1 MAWPDARRFTG
12 RTLLVPERV
21 AAHSEVKAPIK
32 RLAMT
37 KTLHHRACHLCEAI
51 CGLTLETTQADDG
64 SLAITSIKGDAL
76 DTFSR
81 GHICPKAVALQDI
94 QNDPD
99 RLHQPMLRVGSEWQ
113 PIAWEDAFALVAE
126 RLSGIQARHG
136 QNAVAVYQGNPS
148 VHNYGLMTHS
158 NYFLGQLK
166 TRNRFSATSVD
177 QLPHHLTSHLMYGH
191 GLLLPIPD
199 IDHTDFMLILGGNPL
214 ASNGSIMTV
223 PDVEKRLKAIQ
234 ARGGK
239 VVVVDP
245 RRSETA
251 AMADQHLFVRP
262 GGDAALLFGVLN
274 TLFAEHLTRDS
285 HLPIEGLDDVRA
297 AIAGFTADAMSRQCA
312 VPAEQIRQLAR
323 DFAAAD
329 KAVCYGRMGVSTQAF
344 GTLCHWLVQL
354 INLVTGN
361 LDRVGGAVCTTP
373 AVDLVA
379 STGGGHF
386 NRWQSR
392 VSARP
397 EYGGELPVSALA
409 EEMLTAGEGQ
419 IRALVTVAGNPVL
432 STPNGRQLEQ
442 ALDGLEF
449 MVSIDLY
456 INETTRYADLILPS
470 TSALENDHYDTTF
483 NMFAVRNVTRFN
495 RAILPKP
502 AGALH
507 DWEIFVGLAKA
518 FAAQTGAALK
528 PTLPPAQMID
538 LGLRAGVYGDASAH
552 KLSVE
557 RLADYP
563 HGIDL
568 GPLRPN
574 LAARLKTADGK
585 VQAAPAVILAD
596 LARFAAQ
603 PLPVADE
610 LLLIGRRHV
619 RSNNSWMHNY
629 HRLVKGKPRHQLLM
643 HPDDLSRRQ
652 LSDGQRVR
660 VSSRIGMIEVE
671 VVASLDMMPGVVS
684 LPHGRGHGRPGVQM
698 TIASGQPGASAND
711 LTDERQLDELSGN
724 AALNGVP
731 VQVAAA

>member
-1 MAWPDARRFTG
+1 
-12 RTLLVPERV
+12 
-21 AAHSEVKAPIK
+21 
-32 RLAMT
+32 
-37 KTLHHRACHLCEAI
+37 
-51 CGLTLETTQADDG
+51 
-64 SLAITSIKGDAL
+64 
-76 DTFSR
+76 
-81 GHICPKAVALQDI
+81 
-94 QNDPD
+94 
-99 RLHQPMLRVGSEWQ
+99 
-113 PIAWEDAFALVAE
+113 
-126 RLSGIQARHG
+126 
-136 QNAVAVYQGNPS
+136 
-148 VHNYGLMTHS
+148 
-158 NYFLGQLK
+158 
-166 TRNRFSATSVD
+166 
-177 QLPHHLTSHLMYGH
+177 
-191 GLLLPIPD
+191 
-199 IDHTDFMLILGGNPL
+199 
-214 ASNGSIMTV
+214 V

-262 GGDAALLFGVLN
+262 GGDAALLFGLLN
-274 TLFAEHLTRDS
+274 TLFAENLTRDS
-285 HLPIEGLDDVRA
+285 HLPVDGLDDVRHA
-297 AIAGFTADAMSRQCA
+297 VAGFTAEAMSRQCA

-329 KAVCYGRMGVSTQAF
+329 AAVCYGRMGVSTQAF

-361 LDRVGGAVCTTP
+361 LDRVGGALCTTP

-379 STGGGHF
+379 STSGGHF

-392 VSARP
+392 VSGRP

-409 EEMLTAGEGQ
+409 EEMLTEGEGQ

-502 AGALH
+502 EGALH
-507 DWEIFVGLAKA
+507 DWEIFVGLARA
-518 FAAQTGAALK
+518 FAEKTGNTLK
-528 PTLPPAQMID
+528 PTMPPAQMID
-538 LGLRAGVYGDASAH
+538 FGLRAGPYGDR
-552 KLSVE
+552 LSIAA
-557 RLADYP
+557 LADHP
-563 HGIDL
+563 HGLDL
-568 GPLRPN
+568 GPLKPN
-574 LAARLKTADGK
+574 LAGRLKTANGHL
-585 VQAAPAVILAD
+585 QAAPSVILAD

-603 PLPVADE
+603 PVPEVNE

-643 HPDDLSRRQ
+643 HPDDLAHRQ
-652 LSDGQRVR
+652 LTDGQRVR

-671 VVASLDMMPGVVS
+671 VLASLDMMPGVVS
-684 LPHGRGHGRPGVQM
+684 LPHGWGHGRPGVQM

>member
-1 MAWPDARRFTG
+1 
-12 RTLLVPERV
+12 
-21 AAHSEVKAPIK
+21 
-32 RLAMT
+32 MT

-51 CGLTLETTQADDG
+51 CGLTLETTTSDDG
-64 SLAITSIKGDAL
+64 SIAITSIKGDAQ

-113 PIAWEDAFALVAE
+113 PIPWDEAFALVAE
-126 RLSGIQARHG
+126 RLAGIQARHG

-199 IDHTDFMLILGGNPL
+199 IDQTDFMLILGGNPL

-262 GGDAALLFGVLN
+262 GGDAALLFGLLN
-274 TLFAEHLTRDS
+274 TLFSEHLTRDS
-285 HLPIEGLDDVRA
+285 HLPVDGLEEVRRA
-297 AIAGFTADAMSRQCA
+297 VAGFTAEAMSAHCA

-361 LDRVGGAVCTTP
+361 LDRVGGVLCTEP

-379 STGGGHF
+379 ATSGGHF

-392 VSARP
+392 VSGRP
-397 EYGGELPVSALA
+397 EYSGELPVSALA
-409 EEMLTAGEGQ
+409 EEMLTEGEGQ

-449 MVSIDLY
+449 MVSVDLY

-502 AGALH
+502 EGALH
-507 DWEIFVGLAKA
+507 DWEIFVGLAQA
-518 FAAQTGAALK
+518 FAARTGNPLK
-528 PTLPPAQMID
+528 PTLAPAQMID
-538 LGLRAGVYGDASAH
+538 LGLRAGAYGDASSH
-552 KLSVE
+552 KLSVAM
-557 RLADYP
+557 LAEHP
-563 HGIDL
+563 HGLDL
-568 GPLRPN
+568 GPLKAN
-574 LAARLKTADGK
+574 LAGRLKTANGR

-596 LARFAAQ
+596 LARFAAL
-603 PLPVADE
+603 PLPKVDE

-643 HPDDLSRRQ
+643 HPDDLASRQ

-660 VSSRIGMIEVE
+660 VSSRIGMIEVH
-671 VVASLDMMPGVVS
+671 VLASLEMMPGVVS
-684 LPHGRGHGRPGVQM
+684 LPHGWGHDRPGVQM
-698 TIASGQPGASAND
+698 SIASAQPGASAND

>member
-1 MAWPDARRFTG
+1 
-12 RTLLVPERV
+12 
-21 AAHSEVKAPIK
+21 
-32 RLAMT
+32 MT
-37 KTLHHRACHLCEAI
+37 KSLHYRACHLCEAI
-51 CGLTLETTQADDG
+51 CGLAIETELQPDG
-64 SLAITSIKGDAL
+64 STQIRSIKGDPQ
-76 DTFSR
+76 DSFSR

-99 RLHQPMLRVGSEWQ
+99 RIRQPMRRIGEQWQ
-113 PIAWEDAFALVAE
+113 AIAWDEAFELVAE
-126 RLSGIQARHG
+126 RLSAIRAEHG

-158 NYFLGQLK
+158 NYFLGLLK

-191 GLLLPIPD
+191 GLLIPIPD

-239 VVVVDP
+239 LVVVDP

-251 AMADQHLFVRP
+251 AIADQHLFVRP
-262 GGDAALLFGVLN
+262 GSDAALLLALLN
-274 TLFAEHLTRDS
+274 TLFEEGLTRGS
-285 HLPIEGLDDVRA
+285 HLPVEGLESVRA
-297 AIAGFTADAMSRQCA
+297 AIAEFTAEAMSARCG
-312 VPAEQIRQLAR
+312 VPAATIRQLAR

-344 GTLCHWLVQL
+344 GTLCQWLVQL

-361 LDRVGGAVCTTP
+361 LDRVGGALCTMP

-379 STGGGHF
+379 STSGGHF

-392 VSARP
+392 VSGLP

-409 EEMLTAGEGQ
+409 EEMLTPGEGQ

-442 ALDGLEF
+442 ALQGLDF
-449 MVSIDLY
+449 MLSVDFY
-456 INETTRYADLILPS
+456 INETTRYADLILPP
-470 TSALENDHYDTTF
+470 TAPLEHDHYDTTF
-483 NMFAVRNVTRFN
+483 NVFAVRNVSRFN
-495 RAILPKP
+495 EAILAKP
-502 AGALH
+502 EGALH
-507 DWEIFVGLAKA
+507 DWEIFVGLAQA
-518 FAAQTGAALK
+518 FAAHNGLELK
-528 PTLPPAQMID
+528 PTLAPEQMID
-538 LGLRAGVYGDASAH
+538 MGLRFGPYGDRSER
-552 KLSVE
+552 KLS
-557 RLADYP
+557 LAALRDHP
-563 HGIDL
+563 HGLDL
-568 GPLRPN
+568 GPLQAN
-574 LAARLKTADGK
+574 LAARLKTASK
-585 VQAAPAVILAD
+585 AVEAAPDLLLGD

-603 PLPVADE
+603 VPPAADE

-643 HPDDLSRRQ
+643 NPSDLASRG
-652 LSDGQRVR
+652 LVDGQRVQVRSR
-660 VSSRIGMIEVE
+660 VGSIEVE
-671 VVASLDMMPGVVS
+671 VAASDEVMAGVVS
-684 LPHGRGHGRPGVQM
+684 LPHGWGHARPGVQM
-698 TIASGQPGASAND
+698 AIASEQPGASAND
-711 LTDERQLDELSGN
+711 LTDERRLDALSGN
-724 AALNGVP
+724 AVLNGVP
-731 VQVAAA
+731 VEVVAA

>member
-1 MAWPDARRFTG
+1 
-12 RTLLVPERV
+12 
-21 AAHSEVKAPIK
+21 
-32 RLAMT
+32 MT

-113 PIAWEDAFALVAE
+113 PIPWEDAFALVAE
-126 RLSGIQARHG
+126 RLAGIQARHG

-177 QLPHHLTSHLMYGH
+177 QLPHLLTSHLMYGH

-274 TLFAEHLTRDS
+274 TLFTEKLTRDS
-285 HLPIEGLDDVRA
+285 HLPVEGLEDVRR
-297 AIAGFTADAMSRQCA
+297 AIAGFTAEAMSGQCA

-354 INLVTGN
+354 INLVSGN
-361 LDRVGGAVCTTP
+361 LDRTGGALCTTP

-386 NRWQSR
+386 NRWPSR
-392 VSARP
+392 VSGRP

-409 EEMLTAGEGQ
+409 EEMLTEGEGQ

-432 STPNGRQLEQ
+432 STPNGRLLEQ

-449 MVSIDLY
+449 MVSVDLY

-502 AGALH
+502 QDALH
-507 DWEIFVGLAKA
+507 DWEIFVGLAQA
-518 FAAQTGAALK
+518 FAAQTGAVLK
-528 PTLPPAQMID
+528 PTMEPAQMID
-538 LGLRAGVYGDASAH
+538 FGLRAGLYGDASEH
-552 KLSVE
+552 KLSVAM
-557 RLADYP
+557 LADHP
-563 HGIDL
+563 HGVDL
-568 GPLRPN
+568 GPLKPN
-574 LAARLKTADGK
+574 LTARLKTADGK

-603 PLPVADE
+603 PVPVADE

-643 HPDDLSRRQ
+643 HPDDLARRQ

-671 VVASLDMMPGVVS
+671 VIASLDMMPGVVS
-684 LPHGRGHGRPGVQM
+684 LPHGWGHGRPGVRM

>member
-1 MAWPDARRFTG
+1 
-12 RTLLVPERV
+12 
-21 AAHSEVKAPIK
+21 
-32 RLAMT
+32 MT

-51 CGLTLETTQADDG
+51 CGLTIETTEDSG
-64 SLAITSIKGDAL
+64 EPLRISSIKGDAN
-76 DTFSR
+76 DSFSR

-99 RLHQPMLRVGSEWQ
+99 RLRQPMLKVGNEWQ
-113 PIAWEDAFALVAE
+113 PIEWQEAFDLVAQ
-126 RLSGIQARHG
+126 RLWAIQQRDGH
-136 QNAVAVYQGNPS
+136 NAVAVYQGNPS

-158 NYFLGQLK
+158 NYFLGLLK
-166 TRNRFSATSVD
+166 TRNRYSATSVD
-177 QLPHHLTSHLMYGH
+177 QLPQHLTSYLMYGH

-251 AMADQHLFVRP
+251 AMADQHLFIRP
-262 GGDAALLFGVLN
+262 GGDAALLLGLLN
-274 TLFAEHLTRDS
+274 TLFAENLGRAS
-285 HLPIEGLDDVRA
+285 SLSVEGLDQVRGAITPFNAEAVSAHCGIEA
-297 AIAGFTADAMSRQCA
+297 AL
-312 VPAEQIRQLAR
+312 IRQLAR

-361 LDRVGGAVCTTP
+361 LDRVGGVLCTEP

-379 STGGGHF
+379 STAGGHF
-386 NRWQSR
+386 NQWQSR
-392 VSARP
+392 VSGLP
-397 EYGGELPVSALA
+397 EYGGELPVAALA
-409 EEMLTAGEGQ
+409 EEILSPGEGQ
-419 IRALVTVAGNPVL
+419 IKALITVAGNPVL
-432 STPNGRQLEQ
+432 STPNGRRLEQ
-442 ALDGLEF
+442 AIDGLEF
-449 MVSIDLY
+449 MVSVDLY

-483 NMFAVRNVTRFN
+483 NMFAVRNVSRFN

-502 AGALH
+502 VGALH

-518 FAAQTGAALK
+518 FADISGKELK
-528 PTLPPAQMID
+528 PTVPPAQMID
-538 LGLRAGVYGDASAH
+538 IGLRRGLYGDESAYR
-552 KLSVE
+552 LSVDT
-557 RLADYP
+557 LADHP

-568 GPLRPN
+568 GPLKPN
-574 LAARLKTADGK
+574 LAARLKTPGQRI
-585 VQAAPAVILAD
+585 QAAPAVLLAD
-596 LARFAAQ
+596 LQRFAAQ
-603 PLPVADE
+603 QLPATGQ
-610 LLLIGRRHV
+610 LLMIGRRHV
-619 RSNNSWMHNY
+619 RSNNSWMHNF

-643 HPDDLSRRQ
+643 HPDDMHSRS
-652 LSDGQRVR
+652 LTDGQWVR
-660 VSSRIGMIEVE
+660 VSSRVGMIEVE
-671 VVASLDMMPGVVS
+671 VAASSDMMPGVVS
-684 LPHGRGHGRPGVQM
+684 LPHGWGHARPGVQM
-698 TIASGQPGASAND
+698 AIAREQPGASAND
-711 LTDERQLDELSGN
+711 LTDERHFDAVSGN

-731 VQVAAA
+731 VQVVAA

>member
-1 MAWPDARRFTG
+1 
-12 RTLLVPERV
+12 
-21 AAHSEVKAPIK
+21 
-32 RLAMT
+32 MT

-51 CGLTLETTQADDG
+51 CGLTIETTETDG
-64 SLAITSIKGDAL
+64 KVAITSIKGDAL

-99 RLHQPMLRVGSEWQ
+99 RLRQPMRRVGSEWL
-113 PIAWEDAFALVAE
+113 PIEWDEAFALVAE
-126 RLSGIQARHG
+126 KLAAIQERHG

-158 NYFLGQLK
+158 NYFLGLLK

-177 QLPHHLTSHLMYGH
+177 QLPHHLSSYLMYGH

-274 TLFAEHLTRDS
+274 TLFSEGLTRDS
-285 HLPIEGLDDVRA
+285 HLPVDGLDEVRA
-297 AIAGFTADAMSRQCA
+297 AVAAFTAESMSLLCA

-323 DFAAAD
+323 DFAAAPS
-329 KAVCYGRMGVSTQAF
+329 AVCYGRMGVSTQAF
-344 GTLCHWLVQL
+344 GTLCHWVVQL

-361 LDRVGGAVCTTP
+361 LDRIGGALCTEP

-379 STGGGHF
+379 STSGGHF
-386 NRWQSR
+386 NKWQSR
-392 VSARP
+392 VSGRP

-409 EEMLTAGEGQ
+409 EEMLTEGEGQ
-419 IRALVTVAGNPVL
+419 IRALITVAGNPVL

-483 NMFAVRNVTRFN
+483 NLFAVRNVTRFN
-495 RAILPKP
+495 RAILAKP
-502 AGALH
+502 EGALH

-518 FAAQTGAALK
+518 FAEKTGKELK
-528 PTLPPAQMID
+528 PTMPPSKMID
-538 LGLRAGVYGDASAH
+538 MGLRMGMYGDASEQ
-552 KLSVE
+552 KLS
-557 RLADYP
+557 LATLFDHP

-568 GPLRPN
+568 GALKAN
-574 LAARLKTADGK
+574 LASRLKTPNQR
-585 VQAAPAVILAD
+585 VQAAPPEILAD
-596 LARFAAQ
+596 LARFAALQ
-603 PLPVADE
+603 APAADE
-610 LLLIGRRHV
+610 LLMIGRRHV

-643 HPDDLSRRQ
+643 HPDDLASRG
-652 LSDGQRVR
+652 LHDGQWVR
-660 VSSRIGMIEVE
+660 VSSRVGQIEVE
-671 VVASLDMMPGVVS
+671 VLGSLDMMKGVVS
-684 LPHGRGHGRPGVQM
+684 LPHGWGHARPGVQM
-698 TIASGQPGASAND
+698 AIASSQPGSSAND
-711 LTDERQLDELSGN
+711 LTDECQLDELSGN

-731 VQVAAA
+731 VTVAAA

>member
-1 MAWPDARRFTG
+1 
-12 RTLLVPERV
+12 
-21 AAHSEVKAPIK
+21 
-32 RLAMT
+32 MT
-37 KTLHHRACHLCEAI
+37 KTLNHRACHLCEAI
-51 CGLTLETTQADDG
+51 CGLTIETTASDNAD
-64 SLAITSIKGDAL
+64 LQITSIKGDPL
-76 DTFSR
+76 DSFSR

-99 RLHQPMLRVGSEWQ
+99 RLRQPMQRVGNEWQ
-113 PIAWEDAFALVAE
+113 AIGWDEAFVLVAE
-126 RLSGIQARHG
+126 RLATIQERHG

-158 NYFLGQLK
+158 NYFLGLLK
-166 TRNRFSATSVD
+166 SRNRFSATSVD

-199 IDHTDFMLILGGNPL
+199 IDHTDFMLILGANPL

-251 AMADQHLFVRP
+251 AMADQHVFVRP

-274 TLFAEHLTRDS
+274 TLFSEGLGRDS
-285 HLPIEGLDDVRA
+285 HLPVDGLDQVRQ
-297 AIAGFTADAMSRQCA
+297 AIAPFDAEAMSPLCA

-323 DFAAAD
+323 DFAAAPT
-329 KAVCYGRMGVSTQAF
+329 AVCYGRMGVSTQAF

-361 LDRVGGAVCTTP
+361 LDRVGGALCTEP

-379 STGGGHF
+379 STSGGHF
-386 NRWQSR
+386 NLWQSR
-392 VSARP
+392 VSGRP
-397 EYGGELPVSALA
+397 EYAGELPVSALA
-409 EEMLTAGEGQ
+409 EEMLTGGEGQ
-419 IRALVTVAGNPVL
+419 IRALITVAGNPVL

-449 MVSIDLY
+449 MVSVDLY

-483 NMFAVRNVTRFN
+483 NMFAVRNVSRFN

-502 AGALH
+502 EGALH

-518 FAAQTGAALK
+518 FAARTGKELK

-538 LGLRAGVYGDASAH
+538 FALRAGRYGDASEH
-552 KLSVE
+552 KLSVTS
-557 RLADYP
+557 LFDHP
-563 HGIDL
+563 HGVDL
-568 GPLRPN
+568 GALKAN
-574 LAARLKTADGK
+574 LGPRLKTPNQH
-585 VQAAPAVILAD
+585 VQAAPAAILAD
-596 LARFAAQ
+596 LQRFAALQ
-603 PLPVADE
+603 APAADE
-610 LLLIGRRHV
+610 LLMIGRRHV

-643 HPDDLSRRQ
+643 HPDDLAQRG

-660 VSSRIGMIEVE
+660 VSSRVGEIEVE
-671 VVASLDMMPGVVS
+671 VLGSPEMMRGVVS
-684 LPHGRGHGRPGVQM
+684 LPHGWGHARPGVQM
-698 TIASGQPGASAND
+698 GIATAQPGSSAND

-731 VQVAAA
+731 VTVAAA

>member
-1 MAWPDARRFTG
+1 
-12 RTLLVPERV
+12 
-21 AAHSEVKAPIK
+21 
-32 RLAMT
+32 MT

-51 CGLTLETTQADDG
+51 CGLTLETTTSDDG
-64 SLAITSIKGDAL
+64 SIAITSIKGDAQ

-113 PIAWEDAFALVAE
+113 PIPWDEAFALVAE
-126 RLSGIQARHG
+126 RLAGIQARHG

-177 QLPHHLTSHLMYGH
+177 QLPHHLSSHLMYGH

-199 IDHTDFMLILGGNPL
+199 IDQTDFMLILGGNPL

-262 GGDAALLFGVLN
+262 GGDAALLFGLLN
-274 TLFAEHLTRDS
+274 TLFSEHLTRDS
-285 HLPIEGLDDVRA
+285 HLPVDGLEEVRRA
-297 AIAGFTADAMSRQCA
+297 VAGFTAEAMSAHCA

-361 LDRVGGAVCTTP
+361 LDRVGGALCTEP

-379 STGGGHF
+379 ATSGGHF

-392 VSARP
+392 VSGRP
-397 EYGGELPVSALA
+397 EYSGELPVSALA
-409 EEMLTAGEGQ
+409 EEMLTEGEGQ

-449 MVSIDLY
+449 MVSVDLY

-502 AGALH
+502 EGALH
-507 DWEIFVGLAKA
+507 DWEIFVGLAQA
-518 FAAQTGAALK
+518 FAARTGNPLK
-528 PTLPPAQMID
+528 PTLAPAQMID
-538 LGLRAGVYGDASAH
+538 LGLRAGAYGDASSH
-552 KLSVE
+552 KLSVAM
-557 RLADYP
+557 LAEHP
-563 HGIDL
+563 HGLDL
-568 GPLRPN
+568 GPLKAN
-574 LAARLKTADGK
+574 LAGRLKTANGR

-596 LARFAAQ
+596 LARFAAL
-603 PLPVADE
+603 PLPKVDE

-643 HPDDLSRRQ
+643 HPDDLASRQ

-660 VSSRIGMIEVE
+660 VSSRIGMIEVH
-671 VVASLDMMPGVVS
+671 VLASLEMMPGVVS
-684 LPHGRGHGRPGVQM
+684 LPHGWGHDRPGVQM
-698 TIASGQPGASAND
+698 SIASAQLGASAND

>member
-1 MAWPDARRFTG
+1 MN
-12 RTLLVPERV
+12 
-21 AAHSEVKAPIK
+21 
-32 RLAMT
+32 

-51 CGLTLETTQADDG
+51 CGLNIE
-64 SLAITSIKGDAL
+64 ITEEPGAAPRISSIKGDPQ
-76 DTFSR
+76 DSFSR

-99 RLHQPMLRVGSEWQ
+99 RLRAPHKRVGDGWQ
-113 PIAWEDAFALVAE
+113 VISWDKAFELAAQKLWA
-126 RLSGIQARHG
+126 IQQAHG

-158 NYFLGQLK
+158 NYFLGLLK

-177 QLPHHLTSHLMYGH
+177 QLPQHLTSYLMYGH
-191 GLLLPIPD
+191 GLLLPIAD
-199 IDHTDFMLILGGNPL
+199 IDHTDFMLILGANPL

-234 ARGGK
+234 TRGGK

-251 AMADQHLFVRP
+251 AMADQHVFVRP
-262 GGDAALLFGVLN
+262 GGDAALLCGVLN
-274 TLFAEHLTRDS
+274 TLFS
-285 HLPIEGLDDVRA
+285 EGLERASALPVDGLDEVRA
-297 AIAGFTADAMSRQCA
+297 ALAPFSAEAMAPLCGVEA
-312 VPAEQIRQLAR
+312 LVIRQLAR

-354 INLVTGN
+354 INLVSGN
-361 LDRVGGAVCTTP
+361 LDRVGGALCTQP

-379 STGGGHF
+379 STAGGHF
-386 NRWQSR
+386 NAWQSR
-392 VSARP
+392 VSGLP
-397 EYGGELPVSALA
+397 EYGGELPVAALA
-409 EEMLTAGEGQ
+409 EEMLCEGEGQ
-419 IRALVTVAGNPVL
+419 VRALVTVAGNPVL
-432 STPNGRQLEQ
+432 STPNGRQLER

-449 MVSIDLY
+449 MLSMDLY

-483 NMFAVRNVTRFN
+483 NLLAVRNVSRFN

-502 AGALH
+502 QGALH

-518 FAAQTGAALK
+518 FAALSDKPLK
-528 PTLPPAQMID
+528 PTLAPAQMID
-538 LGLRAGVYGDASAH
+538 IGLRQGRYGERSPFN
-552 KLSVE
+552 LSIDT
-557 RLADYP
+557 LAQHP

-568 GPLRPN
+568 GPLQPN
-574 LAARLKTADGK
+574 LAARLKTANQHI
-585 VQAAPAVILAD
+585 QAAPVEILHD
-596 LARFAAQ
+596 LQRFASQ
-603 PLPVADE
+603 HPPE
-610 LLLIGRRHV
+610 PGQLLLIGRRHV

-643 HPDDLSRRQ
+643 HPDDLAGRQ
-652 LSDGQRVR
+652 LQDGQRVN
-660 VSSRIGMIEVE
+660 VSSRVGSIEVE
-671 VVASLDMMPGVVS
+671 VQSCSDMMPGVVS
-684 LPHGRGHGRPGVQM
+684 LPHGFGHARAGVRM
-698 TIASGQPGASAND
+698 EIASSQPGASAND
-711 LTDERQLDELSGN
+711 LTDERHVDAVSGN

-731 VQVAAA
+731 VQVVAA

>member
-1 MAWPDARRFTG
+1 
-12 RTLLVPERV
+12 
-21 AAHSEVKAPIK
+21 
-32 RLAMT
+32 MT

-51 CGLTLETTQADDG
+51 CGLTIETTTEDG
-64 SLAITSIKGDAL
+64 AAPRITSIKGDAL

-99 RLHQPMLRVGSEWQ
+99 RLRQPMRRVGNQWQ
-113 PIAWEDAFALVAE
+113 AIGWPEAFALVAE
-126 RLSGIQARHG
+126 RLAAIQARHG
-136 QNAVAVYQGNPS
+136 ANAVAVYQGNPS

-158 NYFLGQLK
+158 NYFLGLLK

-177 QLPHHLTSHLMYGH
+177 QLPHHLSSYLMYGH
-191 GLLLPIPD
+191 GFLLPIPD
-199 IDHTDFMLILGGNPL
+199 IDHTDFMLILGANPL

-274 TLFAEHLTRDS
+274 TLFEEGLTRDS
-285 HLPIEGLDDVRA
+285 HLPVDGLPEVRA
-297 AIAGFTADAMSRQCA
+297 AISRFGPEAMSPLCA
-312 VPAEQIRQLAR
+312 VPAAQIRQLAR
-323 DFAAAD
+323 DFAAAPS
-329 KAVCYGRMGVSTQAF
+329 AVCYGRMGVSTQAF

-361 LDRVGGAVCTTP
+361 LDRVGGALCTEP

-379 STGGGHF
+379 STSGGHF
-386 NRWQSR
+386 NQWQSR
-392 VSARP
+392 VSGLA

-409 EEMLTAGEGQ
+409 EEMLTEGEGQ
-419 IRALVTVAGNPVL
+419 VRALITVAGNPVL

-449 MVSIDLY
+449 MVSVDLY

-470 TSALENDHYDTTF
+470 TSSLENDHYDTTF
-483 NMFAVRNVTRFN
+483 NMFAVRNVSRFN

-502 AGALH
+502 DGALH
-507 DWEIFVGLAKA
+507 DWEIFVGLAQA
-518 FAAQTGAALK
+518 FAAHTGKELK
-528 PTLPPAQMID
+528 PTMAPAQMID
-538 LGLRAGVYGDASAH
+538 RGLRAGRYGDGAAQQ
-552 KLSVE
+552 LS
-557 RLADYP
+557 LATLLDHP
-563 HGIDL
+563 HGVDL
-568 GPLRPN
+568 GALKAN
-574 LAARLKTADGK
+574 LAPRLKTANQRI
-585 VQAAPAVILAD
+585 QAAPAQMLAD
-596 LARFAAQ
+596 LQRFAALQ
-603 PLPVADE
+603 APAADE
-610 LLLIGRRHV
+610 LLMIGRRHV

-643 HPDDLSRRQ
+643 NPDDLAHRG
-652 LSDGQRVR
+652 LSDGQWVR
-660 VSSRIGMIEVE
+660 ISSRIGAIEVE
-671 VVASLDMMPGVVS
+671 VLASADMMPGVVS
-684 LPHGRGHGRPGVQM
+684 LPHGWGHARPGVQM
-698 TIASGQPGASAND
+698 EIASGQPGASAND
-711 LTDERQLDELSGN
+711 LTDERQLDHLSGN

-731 VQVAAA
+731 VTVVAA

>member
-1 MAWPDARRFTG
+1 
-12 RTLLVPERV
+12 
-21 AAHSEVKAPIK
+21 
-32 RLAMT
+32 MT

-51 CGLTLETTQADDG
+51 CGLTIETTELDG
-64 SLAITSIKGDAL
+64 DVQITSIKGDAL

-99 RLHQPMLRVGSEWQ
+99 RLRQPMLRVGSEWQ
-113 PIAWEDAFALVAE
+113 PIEWEDAFNLVAE
-126 RLSGIQARHG
+126 RLAGIQERHG
-136 QNAVAVYQGNPS
+136 QNSVAVYQGNPS

-158 NYFLGQLK
+158 NYFLGLLK

-251 AMADQHLFVRP
+251 AIADQHLFVRP
-262 GGDAALLFGVLN
+262 GGDAALLFGLLS
-274 TLFAEHLTRDS
+274 TLFAEGLTRDS
-285 HLPIEGLDDVRA
+285 HLPVDGLDDVREAVA
-297 AIAGFTADAMSRQCA
+297 AFTAEAMSPLCA

-323 DFAAAD
+323 DFAAAPT
-329 KAVCYGRMGVSTQAF
+329 AVCYGRMGVSTQAF

-361 LDRVGGAVCTTP
+361 LDRVGGAVCTEP

-379 STGGGHF
+379 STSGGHF
-386 NRWQSR
+386 NLWQSR
-392 VSARP
+392 VSGRP
-397 EYGGELPVSALA
+397 EYSGELPVSALA
-409 EEMLTAGEGQ
+409 EEMLTEGEGQ
-419 IRALVTVAGNPVL
+419 VRALITVAGNPVL

-449 MVSIDLY
+449 MVSVDLY

-483 NMFAVRNVTRFN
+483 NMFAVRNVSRFN
-495 RAILPKP
+495 RAILAKP
-502 AGALH
+502 EGALH

-518 FAAQTGAALK
+518 FAAKTGKELK
-528 PTLPPAQMID
+528 PTIPPAQMID
-538 LGLRAGVYGDASAH
+538 RGLRMGLYGDASPH
-552 KLSVE
+552 KLS
-557 RLADYP
+557 LATLFDQP
-563 HGIDL
+563 HGVDL
-568 GPLRPN
+568 GALKSN
-574 LAARLKTADGK
+574 LAPRLKTANQR
-585 VQAAPAVILAD
+585 VQAAPAAILAD
-596 LARFAAQ
+596 LSRFAALQ
-603 PLPVADE
+603 APAADE
-610 LLLIGRRHV
+610 LLMIGRRHV

-643 HPDDLSRRQ
+643 HPDDLASRG

-660 VSSRIGMIEVE
+660 VSSRVGMIEVE
-671 VVASLDMMPGVVS
+671 VLGSQDMMKGVVS
-684 LPHGRGHGRPGVQM
+684 LPHGWGHARPGVQM
-698 TIASGQPGASAND
+698 TIASGQPGSSAND
-711 LTDERQLDELSGN
+711 LTDECQLDELSGN

-731 VQVAAA
+731 VTVAAA

>member
-1 MAWPDARRFTG
+1 
-12 RTLLVPERV
+12 
-21 AAHSEVKAPIK
+21 
-32 RLAMT
+32 MT

-51 CGLTLETTQADDG
+51 CGLTIETTEVEGGKVQ
-64 SLAITSIKGDAL
+64 ITSIKGDPQ

-99 RLHQPMLRVGSEWQ
+99 RLHQPMQRVGNEWQ
-113 PIAWEDAFALVAE
+113 PIEWEAAFNLVAE
-126 RLSGIQARHG
+126 RLAAIQERHG

-158 NYFLGQLK
+158 NYFLGLLK

-251 AMADQHLFVRP
+251 AIADQHLFVRP
-262 GGDAALLFGVLN
+262 GGDAALLFGLLN
-274 TLFAEHLTRDS
+274 TLFAEGLTRDS
-285 HLPIEGLDDVRA
+285 HLPVDGLEDVREA
-297 AIAGFTADAMSRQCA
+297 VASFTAEAMSPLCA

-323 DFAAAD
+323 DFAAAPS
-329 KAVCYGRMGVSTQAF
+329 AVCYGRMGVSTQAF
-344 GTLCHWLVQL
+344 GTLCHWAVQL

-361 LDRVGGAVCTTP
+361 LDRVGGALCTEP

-379 STGGGHF
+379 TTSGGHF
-386 NRWQSR
+386 NLWQSR
-392 VSARP
+392 VSGRP
-397 EYGGELPVSALA
+397 EYAGELPVSALA
-409 EEMLTAGEGQ
+409 EEMLTEGEGQ
-419 IRALVTVAGNPVL
+419 VRALITVAGNPVL
-432 STPNGRQLEQ
+432 STPNGRKLEQ
-442 ALDGLEF
+442 ALDGLDF

-483 NMFAVRNVTRFN
+483 NLFAVRNVSRFN
-495 RAILPKP
+495 RAILAKP
-502 AGALH
+502 EGALH

-518 FAAQTGAALK
+518 FAARTGKELK
-528 PTLPPAQMID
+528 PTIAPAQMID
-538 LGLRAGVYGDASAH
+538 RGLRMGMYGDTSEF
-552 KLSVE
+552 KLS
-557 RLADYP
+557 LATLFDHP
-563 HGIDL
+563 HGVDL
-568 GPLRPN
+568 GALKPN
-574 LAARLKTADGK
+574 LAPRLKTANQRI
-585 VQAAPAVILAD
+585 QAAPAAILAD
-596 LARFAAQ
+596 LARFAALKA
-603 PLPVADE
+603 PAADE
-610 LLLIGRRHV
+610 LLMIGRRHV

-643 HPDDLSRRQ
+643 HPDDLASRG

-660 VSSRIGMIEVE
+660 VSSRVGVIEVE
-671 VVASLDMMPGVVS
+671 VLGSLDMMKGVVS
-684 LPHGRGHGRPGVQM
+684 LPHGWGHARPGVQM
-698 TIASGQPGASAND
+698 SIASSQPGSSAND
-711 LTDERQLDELSGN
+711 LTDECRIDELSGN

-731 VQVAAA
+731 VTVAAA

>member
-1 MAWPDARRFTG
+1 MAWPDALRFTR
-12 RTLLVPERV
+12 RTLLVPAAV
-21 AAHSEVKAPIK
+21 AAHSQAKALIK

-51 CGLTLETTQADDG
+51 CGLTLETTQAEDG
-64 SLAITSIKGDAL
+64 SLAITSIKGDPL

-126 RLSGIQARHG
+126 KLAGIQARYG
-136 QNAVAVYQGNPS
+136 QNSVAVYQGNPS

-158 NYFLGQLK
+158 NYFLGLLK

-177 QLPHHLTSHLMYGH
+177 QLPHHLSSHLMYGH

-251 AMADQHLFVRP
+251 AIADQHLFVRP
-262 GGDAALLFGVLN
+262 GGDAALLFGLLN
-274 TLFAEHLTRDS
+274 TLFAENLTRAS
-285 HLPIEGLDDVRA
+285 HLPVDGLDDVRR
-297 AIAGFTADAMSRQCA
+297 AIAGFTAEAMSRQCA
-312 VPAEQIRQLAR
+312 LPAEQIRQLAR

-329 KAVCYGRMGVSTQAF
+329 RAVCYGRMGVSTQAF

-361 LDRVGGAVCTTP
+361 LDRPGGALCTTP

-379 STGGGHF
+379 STSGGHF

-392 VSARP
+392 VSGRP

-409 EEMLTAGEGQ
+409 EEMLTEGEGQ

-449 MVSIDLY
+449 MVSVDIY

-483 NMFAVRNVTRFN
+483 NMFAVRNVSRFN

-502 AGALH
+502 DGALH

-518 FAAQTGAALK
+518 FAAHTGVALK

-538 LGLRAGVYGDASAH
+538 FGLRAGVYGDASSH
-552 KLSVE
+552 QLSVAM
-557 RLADYP
+557 LAEHP
-563 HGIDL
+563 HGVDL
-568 GPLRPN
+568 GPLTPN
-574 LAARLKTADGK
+574 LAARLKTANGR

-603 PLPVADE
+603 PLPPADE

-643 HPDDLSRRQ
+643 HPEDLARRQ
-652 LSDGQRVR
+652 LSDGQRVK

-671 VVASLDMMPGVVS
+671 VAASLDMMPGVVS
-684 LPHGRGHGRPGVQM
+684 LPHGWGHGRPGVQM
-698 TIASGQPGASAND
+698 TIASRQPGASAND

-731 VQVAAA
+731 VHVAAA

>member
-1 MAWPDARRFTG
+1 
-12 RTLLVPERV
+12 
-21 AAHSEVKAPIK
+21 
-32 RLAMT
+32 MT

-51 CGLTLETTQADDG
+51 CGLSIETETQPDG
-64 SLAITSIKGDAL
+64 TQQILSIKGDAL
-76 DTFSR
+76 DSFSQ

-94 QNDPD
+94 QHDPD
-99 RLHQPMLRVGSEWQ
+99 RLRQPMRRVGSEWHA
-113 PIAWEDAFALVAE
+113 IEWDEAFELVAS
-126 RLSGIQARHG
+126 RLADIQTRHG

-166 TRNRFSATSVD
+166 TRNRYSATSVD

-191 GLLLPIPD
+191 GLLIPIPD

-223 PDVEKRLKAIQ
+223 PNVEKRLKAIK

-251 AMADQHLFVRP
+251 AIADQHIFVRP
-262 GGDAALLFGVLN
+262 GQDAALLFGVLN
-274 TLFAEHLTRDS
+274 TLFEEGLTRVS
-285 HLPIEGLDDVRA
+285 HLPVEGLDEVRSAVA
-297 AIAGFTADAMSRQCA
+297 AFTAEAMSARCG
-312 VPAEQIRQLAR
+312 VPAETIRQLAR

-329 KAVCYGRMGVSTQAF
+329 SAVCYGRMGVSTQVF
-344 GTLCHWLVQL
+344 GTLCQWVVQL

-361 LDRVGGAVCTTP
+361 LDRVGGVLCTEP

-379 STGGGHF
+379 STSGGHF

-392 VSARP
+392 VSGLP

-409 EEMLTAGEGQ
+409 EEMLTPGEGQ
-419 IRALVTVAGNPVL
+419 IRALITVAGNPVL

-449 MVSIDLY
+449 MLCIDFY
-456 INETTRYADLILPS
+456 INETTRYADLILPP
-470 TSALENDHYDTTF
+470 TAPLEHDHYDTTF
-483 NMFAVRNVTRFN
+483 NVFAVRNVTRFN
-495 RAILPKP
+495 EPVLAKP
-502 AGALH
+502 QGALH

-518 FAAQTGAALK
+518 FASKTEATLK
-528 PTLPPAQMID
+528 PTMEPAKMID
-538 LGLRAGVYGDASAH
+538 MGLRMGRYGDSSEH
-552 KLSVE
+552 KLSVAMLRE
-557 RLADYP
+557 HP

-568 GPLRPN
+568 GALKPN
-574 LAARLKTADGK
+574 LLARLKTPSK
-585 VQAAPAVILAD
+585 TVLAAPQILLD
-596 LARFAAQ
+596 DIARFAAQ
-603 PLPVADE
+603 PVPQPGE
-610 LLLIGRRHV
+610 LVLIGRRHV

-643 HPDDLSRRQ
+643 NPQDMASRA
-652 LSDGQRVR
+652 LTDGQRVSVRSR
-660 VSSRIGMIEVE
+660 VGMIEVE
-671 VVASLDMMPGVVS
+671 VAGSDDMMPGVVS
-684 LPHGRGHGRPGVQM
+684 LPHGWGHGRPGVQM
-698 TIASGQPGASAND
+698 AIASAQPGASAND
-711 LTDERQLDELSGN
+711 LTDERHLDVLSGN

-731 VQVAAA
+731 VVVAAA